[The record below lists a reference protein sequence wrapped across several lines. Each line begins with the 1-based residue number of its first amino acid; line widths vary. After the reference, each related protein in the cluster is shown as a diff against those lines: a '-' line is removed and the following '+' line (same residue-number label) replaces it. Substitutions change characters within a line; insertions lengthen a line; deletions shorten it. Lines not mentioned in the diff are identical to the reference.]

1 MEKIVLGL
9 DEIENTIKV
18 STDFIK
24 SYYTHTHM
32 YNEMLVYEPFE
43 GYVTVNNEKIQINST
58 TLLIV
63 TTTDF
68 HSTTVMGKSDARYIK
83 IAFGDDVLDGFL
95 LSALSQPIVYKNM
108 DSNIFITELIN
119 RINGNAVNQEKLRI
133 FINAVLLELTEKGT
147 YIGRENKKNSELL
160 VLQAVHTINEHFFEN
175 INLKTVAEAEHIT
188 PQHLS
193 FLFSKYMGISFSEYL
208 CEMRLRYASILL
220 SEHKYNVTEVCYR
233 CGYGNL
239 SHFLRSFKKKH
250 GITPKAYQNLN
261 V

>member
-9 DEIENTIKV
+9 DKIENTIKV

-32 YNEMLVYEPFE
+32 YNEMLVYEPFD
-43 GYVTVNNEKIQINST
+43 GYVTVNNEKIHINST

-68 HSTTVMGKSDARYIK
+68 HSTTVKGKSDARYIK
-83 IAFGDDVLDGFL
+83 IAFGDDIVDGFI
-95 LSALSQPIVYKNM
+95 SSSLSQPIVYENM
-108 DSNIFITELIN
+108 NSNIFLTELIN
-119 RINGNAVNQEKLRI
+119 RLKENAVNQKKLRI
-133 FINAVLLELTEKGT
+133 FINAILLELTEKGK
-147 YIGRENKKNSELL
+147 YIGRANKKNSELL
-160 VLQAVHTINEHFFEN
+160 VLRAVRTINEHFYEN
-175 INLKTVAEAEHIT
+175 INLKTVAEQEHIT

-208 CEMRLRYASILL
+208 CEKRLRYASILL
-220 SEHKYNVTEVCYR
+220 SEHKYNVTDVCYR

-239 SHFLRSFKKKH
+239 SHFLRSFKKKY
-250 GITPKAYQNLN
+250 GITPKAYQKLN
-261 V
+261 T

>member
-95 LSALSQPIVYKNM
+95 LSALSQPIVYTNM
-108 DSNIFITELIN
+108 DFHL
-119 RINGNAVNQEKLRI
+119 
-133 FINAVLLELTEKGT
+133 
-147 YIGRENKKNSELL
+147 
-160 VLQAVHTINEHFFEN
+160 TIN
-175 INLKTVAEAEHIT
+175 
-188 PQHLS
+188 
-193 FLFSKYMGISFSEYL
+193 
-208 CEMRLRYASILL
+208 
-220 SEHKYNVTEVCYR
+220 
-233 CGYGNL
+233 
-239 SHFLRSFKKKH
+239 
-250 GITPKAYQNLN
+250 
-261 V
+261 